1 MSSPQFVPLLAVL
14 GDLPAEL
21 VVLVTALALATSVAG
36 GVGAWRMFG
45 KGPRRNRAYK
55 RARELVLEGKWQEAR
70 NILEEIRHLGPT
82 SPEWQGRLNNL
93 EGECL
98 RAAGETALAE
108 RDYEDALKNH
118 LAAAKLLGTN
128 VNDSR
133 ERIVDGM
140 LAELRH
146 RVAANSDEKALKLAA
161 RILQSHSGCA
171 EAAFWQGLA
180 NIRLNRLSDAQQSL
194 RYHGFAP

>member
-1 MSSPQFVPLLAVL
+1 MLSPQFVPLLAAL

-21 VVLVTALALATSVAG
+21 VVLVTAVALVTSVAG
-36 GVGAWRMFG
+36 SVGAWRMFG

-70 NILEEIRHLGPT
+70 NILEEIRHLGPA

-108 RDYEDALKNH
+108 RNYEDALKNH

-128 VNDSR
+128 VNESR
-133 ERIVDGM
+133 QRIVEGM
-140 LAELRH
+140 LADLRQ
-146 RVAANSDEKALKLAA
+146 RVAAGADEKALKLAA
-161 RILQSHSGCA
+161 RILQSHPGCA
-171 EAAFWQGLA
+171 EAAFWQGVA
-180 NIRLNRLSDAQQSL
+180 NIRLNRL
-194 RYHGFAP
+194 